1 MEKQLLHFKAM
12 GVMLIFLMMIPA
24 STPPRKYT
32 KPVTYPCVQYP
43 PLTYSPI
50 LLKINVDA
58 NYTPKDLAGM
68 RESAPTLVMEELKR
82 VNYNFKL
89 ADGVRPNLVLFI
101 TFTNDGYNH
110 YGVILNVD
118 WQGQGN
124 FTISLPN
131 NYITVKQLF
140 ADMANEFNRWVI
152 NGWHSGNCK

>member
-1 MEKQLLHFKAM
+1 
-12 GVMLIFLMMIPA
+12 
-24 STPPRKYT
+24 
-32 KPVTYPCVQYP
+32 
-43 PLTYSPI
+43 
-50 LLKINVDA
+50 
-58 NYTPKDLAGM
+58 M

>member
-1 MEKQLLHFKAM
+1 MQKQLLHFKAM

-24 STPPRKYT
+24 STPPKKYT
-32 KPVTYPCVQYP
+32 KPVTYPCIQYP
-43 PLTYSPI
+43 PLNYSPI

-58 NYTPKDLAGM
+58 NYTPKDLAGL
-68 RESAPTLVMEELKR
+68 RENAPALVMEELKR

-110 YGVILNVD
+110 YGVNLNVD

-124 FTISLPN
+124 FTISLAN

-140 ADMANEFNRWVI
+140 ADMANEFNRWVT
-152 NGWHSGNCK
+152 NGWRSGNCT

>member
-58 NYTPKDLAGM
+58 NYTPKDLAGL
-68 RESAPTLVMEELKR
+68 RENAPTLVMEELKR

>member
-1 MEKQLLHFKAM
+1 MEKQLLHLKAM

-32 KPVTYPCVQYP
+32 KPVTYPCVRYP

-50 LLKINVDA
+50 LLKISVDA
-58 NYTPKDLAGM
+58 NYTPKDLAGV
-68 RESAPTLVMEELKR
+68 RESAPVLVLEELKR
-82 VNYNFKL
+82 VNYNYKL

-110 YGVILNVD
+110 YGVNLNVD

-124 FTISLPN
+124 FTINLPN

-152 NGWHSGNCK
+152 YGWHSGNCK